1 MKALEDGDNLDTIYL
16 DFSKAFNKC
25 DHGIIFHKLKAMGIK
40 GRVGR
45 WLHSF
50 LSGRFLQVLVSS
62 RKSSKSSLGSGVPQ
76 GSVLG
81 PVLFLI
87 YISDI
92 AEELLASTLVYVDD
106 TKVKQKVKSEVDVE
120 LLQAEL
126 QKLYLWGKRN
136 NMEFNG
142 KKFQVIR
149 YGKDTN
155 LKEATESFAGEFE
168 EVIERFASMKD
179 LGVLINEDATS
190 DDHIENI
197 CKKVRQKCGWISRTF
212 YSREPGFMRHMFNT
226 LVQPHIDYCSQ
237 LWMPQEGQNLEKIEK
252 LLRDYTRKI
261 PGMQDLNYWQ
271 RLSKLSMNSEQ
282 RRLERY
288 QVIYIWKIMEG
299 LTPNCGV
306 TWSQTSERNGRLC
319 KIPPLKGARSVQTLR
334 SQSFQVSGPRLF
346 NSMPKNLKNMKGCGL
361 EDFKV
366 TLDAFLSHIP
376 DEPKSTGLTPRATNQ
391 LSGKQTN
398 SLIYQV
404 VKV

>member
-1 MKALEDGDNLDTIYL
+1 MYRRN
-16 DFSKAFNKC
+16 
-25 DHGIIFHKLKAMGIK
+25 
-40 GRVGR
+40 
-45 WLHSF
+45 
-50 LSGRFLQVLVSS
+50 
-62 RKSSKSSLGSGVPQ
+62 
-76 GSVLG
+76 G
-81 PVLFLI
+81 PILFLI

-92 AEELLASTLVYVDD
+92 AENLIASTLVYVDD
-106 TKVKQKVKSEVDVE
+106 TKVKQKVKTETDVE

-126 QKLYLWGKRN
+126 MKLYTWGNRN
-136 NMEFNG
+136 NMEFNA

-149 YGKDTN
+149 YGKDIN
-155 LKEATESFAGEFE
+155 LKEGTEYFVGDFE
-168 EVIERFASMKD
+168 EVIERFSSLKD
-179 LGVLINEDATS
+179 LGVQINEDATFT
-190 DDHIENI
+190 DHIDKI
-197 CKKVRQKCGWISRTF
+197 CKKVRQKSGWITRTF
-212 YSREPGFMRHMFNT
+212 YTREPNFMRHMFNT

-237 LWMPQEGQNLEKIEK
+237 LWMPQEGQTLDKIEK

-271 RLSKLSMNSEQ
+271 RLEKLRMNSEQ

-306 TWSQTSERNGRLC
+306 SWSESTERNGRVC

-346 NSMPKNLKNMKGCGL
+346 NSMPKNIRNMKKCSL
-361 EDFKV
+361 EDFKM
-366 TLDAFLSHIP
+366 TLDTFLRNIP
-376 DEPKSTGLTPRATNQ
+376 DEPKTESLIPRATNQ